1 MTLKRVVRKKIIK
14 KTIQKEPPTPVVAA
28 YPILI
33 HKLRE
38 MSFQI
43 RGGDNWIRSISD
55 KHLLELYDL
64 IIKDKHTDVILEHAR
79 SSWNYPVSMTQRADV
94 ASIKLFKSKALHS
107 SIHGLN
113 PITDDEKTIRKQ
125 FMTRARTL
133 LNQFDPIAEL
143 VAICQEQKRRVQMGL
158 DNEIVDD
165 KINPSV
171 SAELST
177 LNRMTHELIEKFQRL
192 GLIEEKPLE
201 QILQVN
207 GTFNSVISMISKTN
221 SADKMIGIAND
232 FLSQLEDSVVE
243 MEAKEDGTFEVID
256 K

>member
-1 MTLKRVVRKKIIK
+1 
-14 KTIQKEPPTPVVAA
+14 
-28 YPILI
+28 
-33 HKLRE
+33 
-38 MSFQI
+38 
-43 RGGDNWIRSISD
+43 
-55 KHLLELYDL
+55 
-64 IIKDKHTDVILEHAR
+64 
-79 SSWNYPVSMTQRADV
+79 
-94 ASIKLFKSKALHS
+94 
-107 SIHGLN
+107 
-113 PITDDEKTIRKQ
+113 
-125 FMTRARTL
+125 
-133 LNQFDPIAEL
+133 
-143 VAICQEQKRRVQMGL
+143 MGL
-158 DNEIVDD
+158 DNEIVED